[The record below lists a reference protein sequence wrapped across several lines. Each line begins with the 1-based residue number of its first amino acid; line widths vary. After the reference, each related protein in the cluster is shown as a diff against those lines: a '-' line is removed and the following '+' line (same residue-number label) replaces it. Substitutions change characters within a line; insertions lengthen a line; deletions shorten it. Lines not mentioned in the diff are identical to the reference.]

1 MPELLIITF
10 EHEEDA
16 EQARAALRKMPREEL
31 LRIEDALTLQ
41 GAGLETL
48 RFESLRRRS
57 SPLLAVPRA
66 LAASAFA
73 GIYFAAA
80 WAVATGTVLASALQ
94 RARKPL
100 RRAAANDLQD
110 HVGDAASAL
119 VLIIKDQVNSE
130 LLAQIEGLAAKQET
144 SEPLTAATGTGRRV
158 MHTPISTENV
168 ARLRQDLRMAREAA
182 ESSKRN
188 DQAPG
193 QGYSANDFSST

>member
-16 EQARAALRKMPREEL
+16 EQVRAALRKMPREEL

-41 GAGLETL
+41 GAGLKTL

-57 SPLLAVPRA
+57 SPLLAVPKA

-80 WAVATGTVLASALQ
+80 WTVATGTVLASALQ

-100 RRAAANDLQD
+100 RRAAAMDLQD

-119 VLIIKDQVNSE
+119 VLIVKDQENRE
-130 LLAQIEGLAAKQET
+130 LLAQIERLAANQEPSALLTPEAST
-144 SEPLTAATGTGRRV
+144 SRRV

-168 ARLRQDLRMAREAA
+168 ARLRQDLRMARKAA
-182 ESSKRN
+182 ESDKRN
-188 DQAPG
+188 D
-193 QGYSANDFSST
+193 